1 MNVTTMRP
9 VLGLDVDGVIAVE
22 PPPHVEVNP
31 VRVTAWGRWTREVLV
46 PASARRIVAE
56 LSDSYEIVW
65 VSAWGH
71 NAHTS
76 LAPVLGLEGDT
87 WRFLPVQ
94 FGQAAA
100 VSRYARDR
108 PWALINDGTDFK
120 VQSGTPGAIV
130 HVNAHRGIDDV
141 EVSALLDLTMEIAA
155 ERNRDHRGS
164 HDQENMK

>member
-1 MNVTTMRP
+1 MIVTTERP

-22 PPPHVEVNP
+22 PPSHVEADP
-31 VRVTAWGRWTREVLV
+31 VWVTAWGRWTREVLV

-65 VSAWGH
+65 VSSWGH

-76 LAPVLGLEGDT
+76 LAPVLGIEGDV

-100 VSRYARDR
+100 VSRYAGDR
-108 PWALINDGTDFK
+108 PWALINDGTDLNEL
-120 VQSGTPGAIV
+120 SGTPGAIV
-130 HVNAHRGIDDV
+130 HVDAHRGISDV
-141 EVSALLDLTMEIAA
+141 EVAALLDRTLEIAA
-155 ERNRDHRGS
+155 ERNRDH
-164 HDQENMK
+164 